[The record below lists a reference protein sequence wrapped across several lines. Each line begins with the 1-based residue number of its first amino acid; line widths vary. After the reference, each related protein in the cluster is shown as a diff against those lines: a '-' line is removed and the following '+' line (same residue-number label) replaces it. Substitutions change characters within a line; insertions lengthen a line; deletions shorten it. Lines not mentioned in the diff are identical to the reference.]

1 MQCDSRGQI
10 VIPKEVREELGV
22 EEGSG
27 FWMFVIE
34 KEGVLLKKIGEP
46 KLEEDNTIVHEL
58 KEKAGKIGISKDN
71 LSKSAKRYIRKK
83 KGRLEEI

>member
-10 VIPKEVREELGV
+10 VIPKEVREELGI

-34 KEGVLLKKIGEP
+34 KEGVLLKKVDEP
-46 KLEEDNTIVHEL
+46 KLEEDNTLVQEL